1 MSAGSFCFYRTD
13 SNSKPK
19 NLGDSFVKIINFR
32 YRFELIT
39 ASLLLAALIMVS
51 LPWTASGQLKPQS
64 LKIGVV
70 NSEALYQ
77 TYPEFR
83 KIEEKLAKEA
93 EGMQSARQGWISDM
107 EKRQSSIGEKENQ
120 LKAGVSTFSEK
131 RKVQL
136 QTEIDSLKMDL
147 QQRYNDQVTSE
158 QEKLQTRKAELLSG
172 VLEAVNKQI
181 DSLGEQDGFD
191 LIIDASNGTVVYAK
205 DPEDLTDKLLRRLK
219 EK

>member
-1 MSAGSFCFYRTD
+1 M
-13 SNSKPK
+13 
-19 NLGDSFVKIINFR
+19 FR
-32 YRFELIT
+32 YQIRVIT
-39 ASLLLAALIMVS
+39 ALLSFAAIILIS
-51 LPWTASGQLKPQS
+51 LPSTASAQLKPQS

-93 EGMQSARQGWISDM
+93 EGLQAARQGWISDM
-107 EKRQSSIGEKENQ
+107 EKRQSSIGEKESQ
-120 LKAGVSTFSEK
+120 LKVGANTFAEK
-131 RKVQL
+131 RKAQL

-158 QEKLQTRKAELLSG
+158 QEKLQQRKAELLSG
-172 VLEAVNKQI
+172 VLESVNKQI
-181 DSLGEQDGFD
+181 DALGEQEGYD
-191 LIIDASNGTVVYAK
+191 LVIDASNGTVVYAR

>member
-1 MSAGSFCFYRTD
+1 MAAPRHASA
-13 SNSKPK
+13 
-19 NLGDSFVKIINFR
+19 
-32 YRFELIT
+32 
-39 ASLLLAALIMVS
+39 
-51 LPWTASGQLKPQS
+51 QLKPQS

-77 TYPEFR
+77 AYPEFR

-93 EGMQSARQGWISDM
+93 EGMEASRKVWISDM
-107 EKRQSSIGEKENQ
+107 EKRQASIGEKENQ
-120 LKAGVSTFSEK
+120 LKAGATTFAAA
-131 RKVQL
+131 RKASL
-136 QTEIDSLKMDL
+136 QNEIDSLKMNL
-147 QQRYNDQVTSE
+147 QQRYNDQVTAE

-181 DSLGEQDGFD
+181 DGLGEQEGYD
-191 LIIDASNGTVVYAK
+191 LIIDASNGTVVYAR

>member
-1 MSAGSFCFYRTD
+1 LELTSLTVVITFLISISFL
-13 SNSKPK
+13 P
-19 NLGDSFVKIINFR
+19 
-32 YRFELIT
+32 
-39 ASLLLAALIMVS
+39 SLAIA
-51 LPWTASGQLKPQS
+51 QLKPQS

-77 TYPEFR
+77 AYPEFR

-93 EGMQSARQGWISDM
+93 ESMQAGRQVWIADM
-107 EKRQSSIGEKENQ
+107 EKRQGSIADKENQ
-120 LKAGVSTFSEK
+120 LKAGATTFAEK

-147 QQRYNDQVTSE
+147 QQRYNEQVTSE

-172 VLEAVNKQI
+172 VLESVNKQI
-181 DSLGEQDGFD
+181 DALGEAEGYD
-191 LIIDASNGTVVYAK
+191 LIIDASNGTIVYAR